1 MVGVMKRPIGAPCW
15 IDLLTSDVVRARDFY
30 NEILGWSA
38 GEASEQFGG
47 YFMFMQDGVPVA
59 GCMQFATGAPGMEG
73 PNQWG
78 VYLSSTDVKA
88 TVEKAIASGGS
99 LRVGPMDIAD
109 LGTEAIVA
117 DSAGVRIGAWQ
128 ANQFPG
134 LTAFDQ
140 PGAAVWFQLLTSDYT
155 GAVPFYENVFGWQ
168 TRVQSDTPEF
178 RDTVLTAGG
187 EDFAGITAAADGDL
201 ASGEPGRWEVFFR
214 VADVDSALEGVT
226 RLGGT
231 VLRAAA
237 DTPFGRLAEAADPM
251 GARFNIA
258 G

>member
-1 MVGVMKRPIGAPCW
+1 
-15 IDLLTSDVVRARDFY
+15 
-30 NEILGWSA
+30 
-38 GEASEQFGG
+38 
-47 YFMFMQDGVPVA
+47 
-59 GCMQFATGAPGMEG
+59 MEG
-73 PNQWG
+73 PDQWG

-117 DSAGVRIGAWQ
+117 DSAGVRSARGR
-128 ANQFPG
+128 PTSSRG
-134 LTAFDQ
+134 SPPSTQ
-140 PGAAVWFQLLTSDYT
+140 PGAAVWFQLLTSDYA

-187 EDFAGITAAADGDL
+187 EDFAGIAAAADGDL
-201 ASGEPGRWEVFFR
+201 AAGEPGRWEVFFR
-214 VADVDSALEGVT
+214 VADVDSALEGII

-251 GARFNIA
+251 GARFNLA

>member
-1 MVGVMKRPIGAPCW
+1 MRPIGAPCW
-15 IDLLTSDVVRARDFY
+15 IDLLTSDTGRAADFY

-38 GEASEQFGG
+38 GEASEQFGA
-47 YFMFMQDGVPVA
+47 YFMFMIDGVPMA
-59 GCMQFATGAPGMEG
+59 GCMQFAEGAPGMEG

-78 VYLSSTDVKA
+78 VYLATADVNA
-88 TVEKAIASGGS
+88 TVAKAVAGGGA

-109 LGTEAIVA
+109 LGAEAIVA

-128 ANQFPG
+128 ANLFPG
-134 LTAFDQ
+134 LSTFDQ
-140 PGAAVWFQLLTSDYT
+140 PGAAVWFQLLTSDYP
-155 GAVPFYENVFGWQ
+155 GAVRFYEDVFGWQ

-178 RDTVLTAGG
+178 RDTVLTADG
-187 EDFAGITAAADGDL
+187 EDFAGIAAAGDGDL
-201 ASGEPGRWEVFFR
+201 AAGDPGRWEVFFR
-214 VADVDSALEGVT
+214 VPDVDSALRGVV

-251 GARFNIA
+251 GARFNLA

>member
-1 MVGVMKRPIGAPCW
+1 MKRPIGAPCW
-15 IDLLTSDVVRARDFY
+15 IDLLTSDAPRAQDFY
-30 NEILGWSA
+30 NEILGWAA

-47 YFMFMQDGVPVA
+47 YFMYMRDGVPMA
-59 GCMQFATGAPGMEG
+59 GCMQYTPGAPGMEG
-73 PNQWG
+73 PDQWG
-78 VYLSSTDVKA
+78 VYLSSTDTKA
-88 TVEKAIASGGS
+88 TVEKAVAAGGS

-117 DSAGVRIGAWQ
+117 DSVGVPVGAWQ
-128 ANQFPG
+128 ANLFPG
-134 LTAFDQ
+134 LTTFDD

-155 GAVPFYENVFGWQ
+155 GAVRFYEDVFGWQ

-187 EDFAGITAAADGDL
+187 EDFAGISAASDGDL
-201 ASGEPGRWEVFFR
+201 RAGESGRWQVYFR
-214 VADVDSALEGVT
+214 VADVDSALRGIS

-251 GARFNIA
+251 GARFNLA